1 MLLAGRARS
10 AWLWSV
16 GHGASEYTSAMDDM
30 DRQLDGSGASALIAV
45 CVGNTS
51 TQVAVFADALRS
63 GEPRSVLSCSA
74 GDHAEAVR
82 LIAAADAELEAD
94 APDQLRLIA
103 MASVN
108 PEASRSIG
116 TQLRAKLAT
125 RVVMVPEDVPV
136 PMLVALSPDAK
147 PGVDRL
153 LAAAAAFDVLR
164 QACVVVDAGTAM
176 TVNFVDG
183 EGTFQGGVIGPGLRM
198 ALKALH
204 EHTAG
209 LPELEFEKPADEWIG
224 KDTRQAML
232 QGVYHG
238 ARGLVRLVV
247 ERYAEAYE
255 GYPAVVACGGDA
267 QVLFGEDE
275 FVDRVV
281 PDLVLRGIAL
291 AFRRAAAGSGHD
303 EEDAGGSF

>member
-1 MLLAGRARS
+1 MESSGM
-10 AWLWSV
+10 
-16 GHGASEYTSAMDDM
+16 SEAV
-30 DRQLDGSGASALIAV
+30 SALIAV

-51 TQVAVFADALRS
+51 TQVGVIPDALRS
-63 GEPRSVLSCSA
+63 SEPRWVRACA
-74 GDHAEAVR
+74 AEDDAAAAE
-82 LIAAADAELEAD
+82 LIARADAELEAE
-94 APDQLRLIA
+94 APERSRMIA
-103 MASVN
+103 LASVN
-108 PEASRSIG
+108 PPASRALEER
-116 TQLRAKLAT
+116 LRAKSAT
-125 RVVMVPEDVPV
+125 RMTRVPEDLPV
-136 PMLVALSPDAK
+136 PIEVALSPDAK

-153 LAAAAAFDVLR
+153 LAGAAAFDVLK

-209 LPELEFEKPADEWIG
+209 LPDLEFEAPDDAWIG
-224 KDTRQAML
+224 KNTREAML
-232 QGVYHG
+232 QGVYYG

-267 QVLFGEDE
+267 RVLFEGDE
-275 FVDRVV
+275 FVNRVV
-281 PDLVLRGIAL
+281 PDLVLRGIGL
-291 AFRRAAAGSGHD
+291 AFRSAVAGEGHD
-303 EEDAGGSF
+303 ERQV